1 MQTEARRPPGDHHC
15 HHNFHCH
22 HHYHCHHHHQPNHH
36 HHNHH
41 YHHQSG
47 DHHHPRVQQT
57 RRQEVCVFKQ
67 FNKNSTIDNCS
78 GMWQALMWT
87 GSEDLSTDKKFS
99 ERLARS
105 SYSGG
110 WVFFILFTGKTCSS
124 YSGGEGL
131 FPFPFPI
138 HLVSIFLQ
146 RYCCE

>member
-41 YHHQSG
+41 YYHQPG

-57 RRQEVCVFKQ
+57 RRQEVCLFQQ
-67 FNKNSTIDNCS
+67 FNKNSTIDNYS
-78 GMWQALMWT
+78 GMWQALIWT
-87 GSEDLSTDKKFS
+87 GSEHGRKVFGKTCSIFL
-99 ERLARS
+99 

-110 WVFFILFTGKTCSS
+110 WVFFYTLYWKDLFILLRRRGTLSFSIPNTSCV
-124 YSGGEGL
+124 Y
-131 FPFPFPI
+131 FPAKI
-138 HLVSIFLQ
+138 LL
-146 RYCCE
+146 

>member
-1 MQTEARRPPGDHHC
+1 MCLNSLIKIQLLTI
-15 HHNFHCH
+15 
-22 HHYHCHHHHQPNHH
+22 
-36 HHNHH
+36 
-41 YHHQSG
+41 
-47 DHHHPRVQQT
+47 VQACGKHLCGL
-57 RRQEVCVFKQ
+57 VV
-67 FNKNSTIDNCS
+67 
-78 GMWQALMWT
+78 
-87 GSEDLSTDKKFS
+87 STDKKFS

-110 WVFFILFTGKTCSS
+110 WVFFILFPGKTCSS